1 MNNATF
7 IHPLALIDEGA
18 RVGAGSRV
26 WAFAHIVKG
35 AVVGRD
41 CNICDHTFIEGKAT
55 VGDRVTI
62 KCGVY
67 LWDGVTLEDDVH
79 VGPCATFTNDRR
91 PRSKKYAAE
100 WQKTM
105 VRTGASIGAHATILP
120 GLTIGRW
127 AMIGAGAVITHSVPD
142 FALVLGN
149 PARFVSWLC
158 KCGLKLPSGEQKLI
172 ACACGKQ
179 YRLEG
184 GKALSEVVNE
194 SQ

>member
-1 MNNATF
+1 MNDYYK
-7 IHPLALIDEGA
+7 HPHALVEEPSRI
-18 RVGAGSRV
+18 GSNTRV
-26 WAFAHIVKG
+26 WAFAHIAGG
-35 AVVGRD
+35 ASVGRD

-100 WQKTM
+100 WQKTL
-105 VRTGASIGAHATILP
+105 VRTGASIGANATILP
-120 GLTIGRW
+120 GLTIGCW
-127 AMIGAGAVITHSVPD
+127 AMIGAGAVVTRSVPD

-149 PARFVSWLC
+149 PARFVSWVC
-158 KCGLKLPSGEQKLI
+158 KCGLKLPSGERTLV
-172 ACACGKQ
+172 ACTCGKQ
-179 YRLEG
+179 YRLQD
-184 GKALSEVVNE
+184 GKALAEIVNE